1 VRFLVLSLG
10 SISTILLRNVK
21 STMAFV
27 APDPF
32 HVSGNVTEDARVD
45 LIVYEG
51 VEIAGKMLTAAEVQA
66 GVGPYV
72 SNVSVCDQGCGNK
85 IVPVGAIGW
94 TKDQVC
100 GRSPQPFVNGKQLPP
115 LAGRNVFPYCKQ

>member
-1 VRFLVLSLG
+1 MLDMLDMLGFFPPG

-21 STMAFV
+21 SAMVFV

-51 VEIAGKMLTAAEVQA
+51 VEIAGKLLTAADVQA
-66 GVGPYV
+66 GVGP
-72 SNVSVCDQGCGNK
+72 CTC
-85 IVPVGAIGW
+85 PM
-94 TKDQVC
+94 
-100 GRSPQPFVNGKQLPP
+100 
-115 LAGRNVFPYCKQ
+115 